1 MSSDE
6 DSAGARQFVST
17 TRLEAFS
24 DGVFAIA
31 ITLLVLDLAVR
42 PPGSPLDQVLH
53 AWPSYVAYV
62 VSFLTIGAAWLGHNE
77 MTERLVRADKVLL
90 RINLLLLLVVV
101 FLPFPTRLVAES
113 LRDIRGERVYVT
125 MYGLTLLAIRVLGF
139 ALDEYGRR
147 EHLDSPEGEIGEQ
160 REERKL
166 LSVLA
171 GYVIALLIGLVFP
184 GLAVAA
190 YFAIAVYLVVPFREV
205 TPAVVP
211 TLMTDATRSA
221 ASTAPPFRN
230 AHFFRR
236 ADRIP
241 PAGAVTGAGPPSG
254 TPATAGAQCG
264 RG

>member
-113 LRDIRGERVYVT
+113 FRDIRAERVYVT

-171 GYVIALLIGLVFP
+171 GYVIALLTGLVFP

-190 YFAIAVYLVVPFREV
+190 YFLIAVYLVVPFGEV
-205 TPAVVP
+205 TRLLFP
-211 TLMTDATRSA
+211 RS
-221 ASTAPPFRN
+221 
-230 AHFFRR
+230 
-236 ADRIP
+236 
-241 PAGAVTGAGPPSG
+241 
-254 TPATAGAQCG
+254 
-264 RG
+264 